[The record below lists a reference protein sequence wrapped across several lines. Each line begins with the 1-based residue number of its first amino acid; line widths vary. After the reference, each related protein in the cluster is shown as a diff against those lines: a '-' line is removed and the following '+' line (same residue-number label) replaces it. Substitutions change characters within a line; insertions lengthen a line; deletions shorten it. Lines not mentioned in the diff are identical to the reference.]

1 MMNSHANIVALA
13 DRLRIDSDTRGEL
26 ESMRKEV
33 FAAISEGL
41 KGMSSKS
48 KNPWRLTRHEQFR
61 TGSLYRETAMKGS
74 SDIDVVLLSTI
85 VKRRILAVHPMPKRF
100 SSNPISCP

>member
-48 KNPWRLTRHEQFR
+48 KTR
-61 TGSLYRETAMKGS
+61 GASLVMNSFERGRC
-74 SDIDVVLLSTI
+74 I
-85 VKRRILAVHPMPKRF
+85 VRQR
-100 SSNPISCP
+100 